1 MTVINNNKV
10 IIICNNYYKLKKI
23 NDKII
28 PTKVLKYIAW
38 SSPWWLYFTAFP
50 QPFSS
55 KHILHNS
62 CARKCN
68 PSNTCHT
75 RDSLDPRRGPS
86 MAEHG
91 DTRGTG
97 WMIRKVKEFEIGL
110 TGKLQ
115 TFPSNLKP
123 RLPALWGGAHY
134 STISTEEQVML
145 WNLWPSRQ
153 QGASPHSSLDPNVHR
168 ANHQFHEFNLSF
180 ETAADI
186 WIDLPFPWADRKS
199 WVKVMSVSF
208 LKSSYHLWIITMD
221 L

>member
-28 PTKVLKYIAW
+28 PTKVFKYIAW
-38 SSPWWLYFTAFP
+38 SRPWWLYFTAFP

-55 KHILHNS
+55 GHILHNS
-62 CARKCN
+62 RARKCN
-68 PSNTCHT
+68 PSNTFHT
-75 RDSLDPRRGPS
+75 RDLSGPQERAKHGRAWGHERDWMNDPQSQGVWDWVDRETANVSIKSP
-86 MAEHG
+86 A
-91 DTRGTG
+91 
-97 WMIRKVKEFEIGL
+97 
-110 TGKLQ
+110 
-115 TFPSNLKP
+115 
-123 RLPALWGGAHY
+123 PALWGGAHY
-134 STISTEEQVML
+134 STISTKEQVML

-180 ETAADI
+180 ETATDI

-199 WVKVMSVSF
+199 WVKVIMSVSF
-208 LKSSYHLWIITMD
+208 LKSSYHLWIITTD